1 MCGSLSP
8 RLISTLYL
16 LMDRVL
22 RRGWYPLAYPCQ
34 KGAQTLLPRAPQR
47 SYRERL
53 SALTE
58 SGLAFIPRASQHSYR
73 GRLGV
78 LTESVFG
85 VVVCVLQPPRKRGL
99 HRERSESRR
108 PGVYQLVVS
117 RMEWRGGA

>member
-34 KGAQTLLPRAPQR
+34 KGAQTLLPRAPRR
-47 SYRERL
+47 SYRERFWGGCVRALAL
-53 SALTE
+53 SE
-58 SGLAFIPRASQHSYR
+58 KG
-73 GRLGV
+73 G
-78 LTESVFG
+78 
-85 VVVCVLQPPRKRGL
+85 GL
-99 HRERSESRR
+99 HGERGQSRR

-117 RMEWRGGA
+117 RME